1 MTLFSSTATA
11 LAYVNDV
18 PRASAANQLL
28 RNVIVMSP

>member
-11 LAYVNDV
+11 DVYVSDV
-18 PRASAANQLL
+18 PRASVANQLL